1 MPEIV
6 LNYDYVL
13 QINTTPEAET
23 GTYADVKKGF
33 DNIAEAL
40 NEVVEQSSYL
50 GDGGYGSS
58 EVTGGQ
64 LILTLT
70 GKRYTGDPAQDYI
83 FSDAVYYNWGKARKT
98 DARLICPDGSVISCP
113 VTLAKVTRSGG
124 AANSSTAVSVEV
136 HFNGKPAII
145 DTRLASLQI
154 GSLSLTPAFDPD
166 VLQYTATATSSSDSI
181 TAAAQDSNATVAI
194 VNGSASVTSGGD
206 ATWVSGKNTVKIT
219 VSNESFTRTYTVIV
233 TYNS

>member
-124 AANSSTAVSVEV
+124 AAN
-136 HFNGKPAII
+136 FNGKPAII

-219 VSNESFTRTYTVIV
+219 VTNESFTRTYTVIV

>member
-23 GTYADVKKGF
+23 GAYADVKKGF

-70 GKRYTGDPAQDYI
+70 GKR
-83 FSDAVYYNWGKARKT
+83 
-98 DARLICPDGSVISCP
+98 
-113 VTLAKVTRSGG
+113 
-124 AANSSTAVSVEV
+124 
-136 HFNGKPAII
+136 
-145 DTRLASLQI
+145 
-154 GSLSLTPAFDPD
+154 
-166 VLQYTATATSSSDSI
+166 
-181 TAAAQDSNATVAI
+181 
-194 VNGSASVTSGGD
+194 
-206 ATWVSGKNTVKIT
+206 
-219 VSNESFTRTYTVIV
+219 
-233 TYNS
+233 